1 MGSRWKPWELEYLKN
16 HATDGAEAIA
26 AKLGR
31 TKRAVEVMASKER
44 ISLFKAWHC
53 PRCGRMTYYPLTE
66 WTGWC
71 RCCSIQESR
80 DKAAISNRRVRFEI
94 EQEKKSIKEAERER
108 QALYSDTNKKKR
120 KLRRLRESREGK
132 EKSKGATE

>member
-1 MGSRWKPWELEYLKN
+1 MGRRWKPWELDYLKN

-31 TKRAVEVMASKER
+31 TKRAVEVMASNER
-44 ISLFKAWHC
+44 ISLVKAWHC
-53 PRCGRMTYYPLTE
+53 PRCGRMTYFPLTE

-71 RCCSIQESR
+71 RRCSISESR
-80 DKAAISNRRVRFEI
+80 DTAAIANRRI
-94 EQEKKSIKEAERER
+94 SQELERERRGIKEAERER

-120 KLRRLRESREGK
+120 ELRRLRESGEPK
-132 EKSKGATE
+132 EKSKGAES